1 MKNNTKINIK
11 DLNSQYVD
19 VKTFSKFTNKIENL
33 LKNMI
38 ISDIDEIYQSYDKSI
53 TIELLK
59 KGFSKNI
66 VSEFQEK
73 INNHDDVDPDL
84 FYYHY
89 LAKT

>member
-1 MKNNTKINIK
+1 M
-11 DLNSQYVD
+11 
-19 VKTFSKFTNKIENL
+19 KTFSKFTNKIENL

-66 VSEFQEK
+66 VSEFQGR
-73 INNHDDVDPDL
+73 INTQDEIDPEL
-84 FYYHY
+84 FFYHY
-89 LAKT
+89 LANK